1 MFIRSFWFH
10 HGNLFYFSLQN
21 KESVVIQINSLVS
34 QQFGNLFELDTL
46 SIDLVE
52 WWIVLEF

>member
-1 MFIRSFWFH
+1 MFIMSFWFH
-10 HGNLFYFSLQN
+10 HGNLLYFSLQN

-52 WWIVLEF
+52 